1 MLVKDPEKLTKTLTY
16 VRILG
21 ITLRGELF
29 VILKSLSEYDVKW
42 CYKIRG
48 SNYSKKRSLYLA
60 NRGVKFIK
68 GDCSALVGCK

>member
-29 VILKSLSEYDVKW
+29 VILKSLSEYDVK
-42 CYKIRG
+42 
-48 SNYSKKRSLYLA
+48 
-60 NRGVKFIK
+60 
-68 GDCSALVGCK
+68 